1 VTSRRAWLVGGV
13 GLAAAAAGAGLA
25 WQRLKP
31 ARDVADDLWSMK
43 FARPEGGEFVMA
55 DLRGSPLIINFWATW
70 CVPCIRELPALQR
83 FRREYEGG
91 GWRVLALAVD
101 SPVPVLE
108 FVAKFKLELPVAM
121 AGIGG
126 LELMRDLGNQQGG
139 LPFSVVLGRNG
150 RVRERKLGETKYDEL
165 LRWAA
170 AGVN

>member
-1 VTSRRAWLVGGV
+1 
-13 GLAAAAAGAGLA
+13 
-25 WQRLKP
+25 
-31 ARDVADDLWSMK
+31 
-43 FARPEGGEFVMA
+43 MA